1 MIRGSCPVSKRRA
14 MRYEIMAKEVVV
26 KIKLQ
31 ASGGQATPAPPIGPA
46 LGQHGLNI
54 GQFVSQFN
62 ERTKELNG
70 TIVPVVI
77 TVYRDK
83 SFIFEVKS
91 PPAAVLLKQA
101 AEIAKGSGVPNKE
114 KVGEITAEQLRR
126 ITETK
131 FKDLNAYD
139 LDQAEK
145 IIRGTARSMG
155 IEIVTRGSN
164 ETQDTRE
171 ELRIEDGRQ
180 KTESGKEGAEN

>member
-1 MIRGSCPVSKRRA
+1 
-14 MRYEIMAKEVVV
+14 MAKEVAV

-31 ASGGQATPAPPIGPA
+31 APGGQATPAPPVGPA
-46 LGQHGLNI
+46 LGQHGVNI

-62 ERTKELNG
+62 EQTKGLNG

-77 TVYRDK
+77 TVFRDK
-83 SFIFEVKS
+83 SFTFEVKS

-101 AEIAKGSGVPNKE
+101 AEIAKGSGLPSKE
-114 KVGEITAEQLRR
+114 AAGKVTAEQVRK

-139 LDQAEK
+139 MKNAEK

-155 IEIVTRGSN
+155 IEIV
-164 ETQDTRE
+164 D
-171 ELRIEDGRQ
+171 
-180 KTESGKEGAEN
+180 

>member
-1 MIRGSCPVSKRRA
+1 
-14 MRYEIMAKEVVV
+14 MAKAAPKGKGGVKAILV

-46 LGQHGLNI
+46 LGQHGVNI

-70 TIVPVVI
+70 TTVPVVI
-77 TVYRDK
+77 SVYTDK
-83 SFIFEVKS
+83 SFTFEVKS

-101 AEIAKGSGVPNKE
+101 ANIAKGSGVPNKE
-114 KVGEITAEQLRR
+114 KVGKVTAEQVRQ
-126 ITETK
+126 IAQAK
-131 FKDLNAYD
+131 MKDLNAYS

-155 IEIVTRGSN
+155 V
-164 ETQDTRE
+164 DV
-171 ELRIEDGRQ
+171 
-180 KTESGKEGAEN
+180 EG